1 MTNKIVDLSEK
12 TTPNKI
18 FFGDFDQVIRVDNIS
33 SSLAAKLKADS
44 EGNTWFARE
53 VKYDGDA
60 TRFAELPA
68 VPRRM
73 FRLNIGYQTVMDS
86 GVSNGY
92 LDSVRP
98 IVTDPIWKIVYS
110 RIGIEE
116 VIHAE
121 SYSYGLNQMF
131 GSQSEEFLDI
141 IYTDPFIKERMSS
154 EIDAFAEIERLRSD
168 PTTDYESDDT
178 KKSVLR
184 MLLAAY
190 LLEGIKFPFSFFVAF
205 TINKSYDNAIQGM
218 ARLLKLIAH
227 DEFTF
232 HVVTNLNVMELLRD
246 DPSQGYSHLFTN
258 GWFEKEITK
267 MASLIQDQ
275 ELEWMH
281 YLLQDGPIPG
291 FNAAIG
297 EHFIK
302 YWVNNRLQSL
312 RIPVLNPGIV
322 INDIVKWYNN
332 YKDLNKSNTALQE
345 ADNLGYQKGAL
356 SNDLNGDW

>member
-1 MTNKIVDLSEK
+1 MTQKIVDLSEK
-12 TTPNKI
+12 TTPNKV
-18 FFGDFDQVIRVDNIS
+18 FFGDFDQVLRVDNIS
-33 SSLAAKLKADS
+33 SQLASRLKGDS

-60 TRFAELPA
+60 TRFAELPEIA
-68 VPRRM
+68 KRM

-92 LDSVRP
+92 LDTVRP
-98 IVTDPIWKIVYS
+98 ITTDPIWKMVYS
-110 RIGIEE
+110 RIGMEE

-131 GSQSEEFLDI
+131 GSKSEEFLDI
-141 IYTDPFIKERMSS
+141 IYTDPFIKNRMDS
-154 EIDAFAEIERLRSD
+154 EIDAFAEVERIRQDPSIDKNSD
-168 PTTDYESDDT
+168 EV
-178 KKSVLR
+178 KKAVLR

-232 HVVTNLNVMELLRD
+232 HVVTNLSVIDILRS
-246 DPSQGYSHLFTN
+246 DPSQGYTHLFQN
-258 GWFEKEITK
+258 GWFESEATR
-267 MASLIQDQ
+267 MASVIQEQ
-275 ELEWMH
+275 ELDWMM
-281 YLLQDGPIPG
+281 YLLKDGPIPG
-291 FNAAIG
+291 FNEAIG
-297 EHFIK
+297 THFIK

-312 RIPVLNPGIV
+312 KLPILNVGVV
-322 INDIVKWYNN
+322 INDIISWYNS
-332 YKDLNKSNTALQE
+332 YKDLNKQSTLLQE
-345 ADNLGYQKGAL
+345 SDNLGYQKG
-356 SNDLNGDW
+356 SVVNDMDGDW